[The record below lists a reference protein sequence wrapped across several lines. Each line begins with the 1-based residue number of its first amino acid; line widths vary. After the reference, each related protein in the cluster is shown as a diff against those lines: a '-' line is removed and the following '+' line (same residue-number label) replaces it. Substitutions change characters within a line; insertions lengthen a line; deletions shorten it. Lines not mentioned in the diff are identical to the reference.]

1 MDNENV
7 KMIEETEISE
17 NSDVNKIDFDY
28 NGKHYCLEYT
38 PDSIKRMEAAG
49 FSMNDLFDKPQ
60 TRIEQLW
67 AGAFIAHERKV
78 SSTIVK
84 KLYDEMKSKKLVG
97 TLITMYNNTLQNLVP
112 DLESD
117 DGEEQM
123 GNVKWTASR

>member
-7 KMIEETEISE
+7 KMIEETEIEE
-17 NSDVNKIDFDY
+17 NTDVNKIDFDY

-49 FSMNDLFDKPQ
+49 FSMNDLYDKPQ

-84 KLYDEMKSKKLVG
+84 KLYDEMKSKKLLG

-112 DLESD
+112 DIDNDSED
-117 DGEEQM
+117 EPQ